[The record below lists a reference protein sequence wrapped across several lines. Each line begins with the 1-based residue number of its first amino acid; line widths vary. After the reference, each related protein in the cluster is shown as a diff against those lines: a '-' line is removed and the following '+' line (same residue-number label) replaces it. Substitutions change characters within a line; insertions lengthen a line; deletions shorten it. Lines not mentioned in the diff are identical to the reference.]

1 MDSTARRRLDCIS
14 HHLLLPYQPTHFLQ
28 PGLVSNGQLESE
40 VFEPVIIGGMV
51 LDIHA
56 TPSTPASPRTT
67 TPGMINYVLGGVAR
81 NVAECMSKLAT
92 KPFMISVLGL
102 DMAGNMLLDHW
113 KSAELSTK
121 GILRQDVIKTAVVS
135 NIFDVTGEV
144 VAGVASVEA
153 IEKYLTPDWIQ
164 KFKHNIHSAPV
175 MMVDA
180 NLNLSALEFSCQIA
194 ASSNTPVWFEPV
206 SVAKSRRIVSV
217 AKYVTFVSPNEYE
230 IISMANALT
239 GGSEFSFSSF
249 ESDNIESLLQRLKPA
264 IRVLLKNG
272 IKFVVVTLGSK
283 GMLLCSNGEPRFT
296 SVDHEGYKQD
306 VTRRNLYKTVASACP
321 RKLFSD
327 CTKSETLL
335 FAIHLPALPA
345 SVVRLTGAGDCL
357 VGGTLSSICAGLD
370 VIQSLAVGIVAS
382 KAAVEAEA
390 NVPNALDLA
399 SIAEDARLVYSA
411 AKVVCMEQWSEIN
424 FFLHEANHIE
434 TFSCVDGQSIIPLY
448 LKANAV

>member
-1 MDSTARRRLDCIS
+1 MDSSTARRRLDCIS

-144 VAGVASVEA
+144 AAGVASVEA

-180 NLNLSALEFSCQIA
+180 NLNLSALEFSCQTA

-230 IISMANALT
+230 LISMANALT
-239 GGSEFSFSSF
+239 GGSEFSFSPF

-306 VTRRNLYKTVASACP
+306 VTRRKLYKTVASACP

-327 CTKSETLL
+327 CAKSETLL

-370 VIQSLAVGIVAS
+370 VIQSLAVGIAAS

-390 NVPNALDLA
+390 NVPNVLDLA

-411 AKVVCMEQWSEIN
+411 AKVVCME
-424 FFLHEANHIE
+424 
-434 TFSCVDGQSIIPLY
+434 TMV
-448 LKANAV
+448 

>member
-14 HHLLLPYQPTHFLQ
+14 HQLLLPYQRTHFLQ

-144 VAGVASVEA
+144 AAGVASVEA
-153 IEKYLTPDWIQ
+153 I

-283 GMLLCSNGEPRFT
+283 GMLLC
-296 SVDHEGYKQD
+296 
-306 VTRRNLYKTVASACP
+306 
-321 RKLFSD
+321 
-327 CTKSETLL
+327 
-335 FAIHLPALPA
+335 
-345 SVVRLTGAGDCL
+345 
-357 VGGTLSSICAGLD
+357 
-370 VIQSLAVGIVAS
+370 
-382 KAAVEAEA
+382 
-390 NVPNALDLA
+390 
-399 SIAEDARLVYSA
+399 
-411 AKVVCMEQWSEIN
+411 
-424 FFLHEANHIE
+424 
-434 TFSCVDGQSIIPLY
+434 
-448 LKANAV
+448 

>member
-14 HHLLLPYQPTHFLQ
+14 HHLLLPYQRTHFLQ

-56 TPSTPASPRTT
+56 TPSTRASPRTT
-67 TPGMINYVLGGVAR
+67 TLGMINYVLGGVAR

-144 VAGVASVEA
+144 AAGVASVEA
-153 IEKYLTPDWIQ
+153 I
-164 KFKHNIHSAPV
+164 
-175 MMVDA
+175 
-180 NLNLSALEFSCQIA
+180 
-194 ASSNTPVWFEPV
+194 
-206 SVAKSRRIVSV
+206 
-217 AKYVTFVSPNEYE
+217 VTFVSPNEYE

-296 SVDHEGYKQD
+296 SVDHKGYKQD
-306 VTRRNLYKTVASACP
+306 VTACP

-370 VIQSLAVGIVAS
+370 VIQSLAVGIAAS
-382 KAAVEAEA
+382 KTAVEAKA
-390 NVPNALDLA
+390 NVPNVLDLA

-411 AKVVCMEQWSEIN
+411 AKVVCME
-424 FFLHEANHIE
+424 
-434 TFSCVDGQSIIPLY
+434 TMV
-448 LKANAV
+448 